1 MIYFTK
7 TANHYGESDGERIT
21 IETESLSQD
30 DLKNTFQKFL
40 TAISVHHKTE
50 RIYFQDEGEGD
61 IAPEKSKRTAEDF
74 FI

>member
-21 IETESLSQD
+21 IETESLSQE
-30 DLKNTFQKFL
+30 DLKMTFKKFL
-40 TAISVHHKTE
+40 TAISVHYKTE
-50 RIYFQDEGEGD
+50 TIYFQDEEGGD
-61 IAPEKSKRTAEDF
+61 ATLEKNKRTAEDF

>member
-7 TANHYGESDGERIT
+7 TANHFGENDVERIT
-21 IETESLSQD
+21 IETESLSQE

-40 TAISVHHKTE
+40 TAISVHYKTE
-50 RIYFQDEGEGD
+50 TIYFEAEEET
-61 IAPEKSKRTAEDF
+61 PEKNKRTAEDF